1 MKKSL
6 VLLAGASMAF
16 LGLPAVSHAQAAS
29 GPFADVPTDHWAY
42 QSVDTLQKAGIVI
55 GYPDGTYG
63 GRRPMTRYEF
73 AVAIARLL
81 AQMNKPAVSASDL
94 AALRSDLENR
104 IAGNTQA
111 IDALRDLVNGFKPE
125 LDRLGVDVAANT
137 ARLDALEA
145 RVNALS
151 GRLDRDEGILG
162 SVVDEQRRFKVTGE
176 VNLIARGDAS
186 RRTANGSSTAT
197 VPFLD
202 ENGVYVGGGGAG
214 KRLLASSD
222 IYHDVLLHIRGKIAD
237 TTTANVDL
245 DFGNYLS
252 QVGNTAAFPGYSA
265 GGAAASALTP
275 GSLTANN
282 QYANVYKAYL
292 DAAVKLGPLGGAEL
306 LVGRFGNQYTKYT
319 LKQADA
325 DIYTNL
331 TQTDSGDIIGDG
343 ASLTFKAGPAH
354 INGFAFKNSAVQFSE
369 LYGGTTSSAT
379 IIPGTPAIRL
389 RAPGGTTF
397 ATQSRPGG
405 LIASNHVARYDE
417 GVGGRV
423 TFGAP
428 EGAVLGATIEQ
439 FGLTNAVGGTTSSG
453 VALGPFDG
461 VTDPNRSGSN
471 AQYNRVSVLG
481 VDFNGALPFGLP
493 GVKKGG
499 FLVDASYTASGR
511 AYGTKFNNVANGF
524 RYQAL
529 DTQGGFALGGLNLKG
544 GYQYVGPDFSAPGA
558 WGRIGAW
565 SNPTNVRGPVV
576 SAKYA
581 FTPKLSLDAD
591 AEFYK
596 AAYGSDKLGNPVD
609 NPLRQDD
616 HVTHYQVGFK
626 YGLSGANAIDLGY
639 ENVRYDLRNNAGSA
653 VTGLTSA
660 GHPTESYVNIGLGH
674 TVSNNAS
681 VKLLYQIVHY
691 DDKGTGFDP
700 ECGGLRR
707 QVGRRH
713 RGRPVPVEVLTRRPP
728 PPPLRGDPSPASGR
742 GVGKGINPRSKRF
755 GGFLL
760 AENSPGL
767 ERPGYSRLRRTKPLI
782 LIKPSGLKK
791 GRCQIISSPEG
802 ASRTCSLAL
811 QCWARL
817 SGQFTAQPP

>member
-81 AQMNKPAVSASDL
+81 AQMKPQTPGVTADQL

-111 IDALRDLVNGFKPE
+111 IDALRTLVNGFQPE
-125 LDRLGVDVAANT
+125 LTRLGQDVAAAD

-145 RVNALS
+145 RVNALDN
-151 GRLDRDEGILG
+151 RLTKDEGVLG
-162 SVVDEQRRFKVTGE
+162 SVVDEQRRFKVTGDI
-176 VNLIARGDAS
+176 NLIARGDAA
-186 RRTANGSSTAT
+186 RRTVNGSSTIT
-197 VPFLD
+197 EPFLD
-202 ENGVYVGGGGAG
+202 ENGVYVGGNGAG

-265 GGAAASALTP
+265 GGLAPSALTP
-275 GSLTANN
+275 GSLTAAN

-343 ASLTFKAGPAH
+343 AAVNFKVGPGHVNA
-354 INGFAFKNSAVQFSE
+354 FAFKNSAIQFSE
-369 LYGGTTSSAT
+369 LYGGTTTSAT
-379 IIPGTPAIRL
+379 TTTTPFVNPFN
-389 RAPGGTTF
+389 PGGTFTTF
-397 ATQSRPGG
+397 ATQTRPGG
-405 LIASNHVARYDE
+405 LIKSDHVARYDE

-439 FGLTNAVGGTTSSG
+439 FGLTNTVGGTTSTG
-453 VALGPFDG
+453 IPLTQFDG
-461 VTDPNRSGSN
+461 VTDPNRTGSN
-471 AQYNRVSVLG
+471 AQYDRVSVLG
-481 VDFNGALPFGLP
+481 VDFNGALPFGIP
-493 GVKKGG
+493 GIKKGG
-499 FLVDASYTASGR
+499 FLVDASYTATGR
-511 AYGTKFNNVANGF
+511 AYGTKFNNVGNGF
-524 RYQAL
+524 RYQSL
-529 DTQGGFALGGLNLKG
+529 DTQGGFALGGLYLKG

-596 AAYGSDKLGNPVD
+596 AAYGTDKLGNPVS

-639 ENVRYDLRNNAGSA
+639 EDVRYDLRNEAGSA
-653 VTGLTSA
+653 VTGLTAA
-660 GHPTESYVNIGLGH
+660 GHPNESYVNIGLGH

-691 DDKGTGFDP
+691 DDKGTGFD
-700 ECGGLRR
+700 
-707 QVGRRH
+707 QAAA
-713 RGRPVPVEVLTRRPP
+713 
-728 PPPLRGDPSPASGR
+728 ASG
-742 GVGKGINPRSKRF
+742 GKSDGGI
-755 GGFLL
+755 
-760 AENSPGL
+760 AV
-767 ERPGYSRLRRTKPLI
+767 
-782 LIKPSGLKK
+782 
-791 GRCQIISSPEG
+791 
-802 ASRTCSLAL
+802 
-811 QCWARL
+811 
-817 SGQFTAQPP
+817 GQFQLKF

>member
-16 LGLPAVSHAQAAS
+16 LGLPAASHAQAAS

-42 QSVDTLQKAGIVI
+42 ASVDTLQKAGIVI

-81 AQMNKPAVSASDL
+81 AQIKTPPPGPTTADL
-94 AALRSDLENR
+94 DALRTDLLNR
-104 IAGNTQA
+104 IAGNTAA
-111 IDALRDLVNGFKPE
+111 IDALRTLVNGFQPE
-125 LDRLGVDVAANT
+125 LTRLGQDVAAAN

-145 RVNALS
+145 RVNALND
-151 GRLDRDEGILG
+151 RVNRDEGILG
-162 SVVDEQRRFKVTGE
+162 SVVDEQRRFRVTGDI
-176 VNLIARGDAS
+176 NLIARGDAS
-186 RRTANGSSTAT
+186 RRTANGSSTIT
-197 VPFLD
+197 TPFLD
-202 ENGVYVGGGGAG
+202 ENGVYVGGGGAS

-222 IYHDVLLHIRGKIAD
+222 IYHDVLLHIRGKLAD

-252 QVGNTAAFPGYSA
+252 QVGNTAAFPYYSA
-265 GGAAASALTP
+265 GGGPVSGLTP

-331 TQTDSGDIIGDG
+331 PQTDSGDIIGDG
-343 ASLTFKAGPAH
+343 AAVNFKLGPGHVNA
-354 INGFAFKNSAVQFSE
+354 FAFKNSAVQFSE
-369 LYGGTTSSAT
+369 LYGGTTTSAT
-379 IIPGTPAIRL
+379 TTPYVSPFN
-389 RAPGGTTF
+389 PGGTTF
-397 ATQSRPGG
+397 ATQTRPGG
-405 LIASNHVARYDE
+405 LIHSDHVATFDE
-417 GVGGRV
+417 GVGGRI

-439 FGLTNAVGGTTSSG
+439 FGLTNVVGGTTSTG
-453 VALGPFDG
+453 VVLGPDDG
-461 VTDPNRSGSN
+461 VTDPNRSGGN

-481 VDFNGALPFGLP
+481 ADFNGALPFGLP
-493 GVKKGG
+493 GIKKGG
-499 FLVDASYTASGR
+499 FLIDASYTATGR

-524 RYQAL
+524 RYQAT
-529 DTQGGFALGGLNLKG
+529 DDEGGFALGSLYLKG

-576 SAKYA
+576 SAKFA

-596 AAYGSDKLGNPVD
+596 AAYGTDKLGNPVS

-626 YGLSGANAIDLGY
+626 YGLSGTNAIDLGY
-639 ENVRYDLRNNAGSA
+639 EDVRYDLRDHDGSLA
-653 VTGLTSA
+653 ALGGGA
-660 GHPTESYVNIGLGH
+660 GHPNESYVNIGLGH

-681 VKLLYQIVHY
+681 IKLLYQIVHY
-691 DDKGTGFDP
+691 DDKGTFFDP
-700 ECGGLRR
+700 VSEQSGGKSD
-707 QVGRRH
+707 G
-713 RGRPVPVEVLTRRPP
+713 
-728 PPPLRGDPSPASGR
+728 
-742 GVGKGINPRSKRF
+742 GI
-755 GGFLL
+755 
-760 AENSPGL
+760 AV
-767 ERPGYSRLRRTKPLI
+767 
-782 LIKPSGLKK
+782 
-791 GRCQIISSPEG
+791 
-802 ASRTCSLAL
+802 
-811 QCWARL
+811 
-817 SGQFTAQPP
+817 GQFQLKF